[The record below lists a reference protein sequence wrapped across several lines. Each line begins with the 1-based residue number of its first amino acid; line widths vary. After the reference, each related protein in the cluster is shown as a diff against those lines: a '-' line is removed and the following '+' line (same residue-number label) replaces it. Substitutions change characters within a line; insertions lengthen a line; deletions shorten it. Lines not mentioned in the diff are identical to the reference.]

1 MFSGL
6 NVKGHFWTRKWSM
19 PYLCSKQQKL
29 CLELKVIQV
38 LNHSF
43 SLPLYRQM
51 KIMLIHLHRDK
62 PKLCGSFKQKMNYA
76 YHLIQMRYT
85 SCSEQNSLIRSLK
98 LSNPY

>member
-1 MFSGL
+1 
-6 NVKGHFWTRKWSM
+6 M
-19 PYLCSKQQKL
+19 PCWCSKQQNL
-29 CLELKVIQV
+29 YLELKVIQI
-38 LNHSF
+38 LSHSF